1 MSHKKRQT
9 FFHPNDASQL
19 PAALMAQSASRVPV
33 KPEPI
38 LKAQTPN
45 QKGYIR
51 KLTQNHHDILLAIGP
66 AGTGK
71 TYVAV
76 LHAIKQFRAG
86 EIDKI
91 VITRPMVGAGAEE
104 LGILPGGITE
114 KVAPWCIPILDIFKE
129 FYSKYEVEQMLDR
142 EQIEIA
148 PLAIMRGR
156 TFKNCLVIADETQN
170 CTPEQMKMLLTRIG
184 EGTRMIITGDMEQ
197 HDRGDGN
204 SGLTDVVRR
213 IEARDAIDKLAMV
226 VSEGDDDGRP
236 PALRWQRIGLVRL
249 GRADVIR
256 HAAVED
262 VLALYDEVV

>member
-1 MSHKKRQT
+1 
-9 FFHPNDASQL
+9 
-19 PAALMAQSASRVPV
+19 MAQSASRVPV

-184 EGTRMIITGDMEQ
+184 ENTRMIITGDMEQ
-197 HDRGDGN
+197 VDRHQLGGTKDDAGVGV

-213 IEARDAIDKLAMV
+213 IEARDAIDKLAVV

>member
-1 MSHKKRQT
+1 VSNKKRQQ
-9 FFHPNDASQL
+9 FFHPTDASQL
-19 PAALMAQSASRVPV
+19 PSALMAPANRTPV
-33 KPEPI
+33 KPEPN

-51 KLTQNHHDILLAIGP
+51 KLTQQHHDILLTIGP

-76 LHAIKQFRAG
+76 LYAIKQFRAG

-197 HDRGDGN
+197 HDRPDGN
-204 SGLTDVVRR
+204 SGLTDIVRR
-213 IEARDAIDKLAMV
+213 IETRDAADKAIATGMEV
-226 VSEGDDDGRP
+226 NDDGRP
-236 PALRWQRIGLVRL
+236 SAPRSQRIGLVRL
-249 GRADVIR
+249 TRADVVR
-256 HAAVED
+256 HPVVED
-262 VLALYDEVV
+262 VLDLYDEAA